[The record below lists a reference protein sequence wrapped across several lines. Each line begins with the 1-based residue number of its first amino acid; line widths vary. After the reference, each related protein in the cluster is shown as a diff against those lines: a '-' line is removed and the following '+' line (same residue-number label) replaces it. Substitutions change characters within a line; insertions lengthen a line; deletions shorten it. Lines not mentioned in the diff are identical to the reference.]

1 MLSEVKLVLVYL
13 FAWLCLLV
21 QMLAL
26 ERPFT
31 VIIDTF
37 LLPVVLCLVIWRLLP
52 AQKKPLVWSLHIT
65 ILINVVL
72 GYYEYFSGHRLIPLT
87 LGDMVVM
94 GEWRSS
100 ALLGHPLT
108 ASGLIG
114 AYILALILRPS
125 LCPPVVLRLPLTA
138 FCLGSLM
145 VFGGRTALVTVLL
158 VIGSFAALEIF
169 RILRGGRTS
178 LPVAIVVICLLF
190 VAAAGIF
197 AALDLG
203 IFDKMLLRF
212 SSDKGSTL
220 ARYATFDLLSHFD
233 WRELVLGPN
242 PARANA
248 LQTQWGLK
256 YGIEDFWISCIVQF
270 GIIHTVLLTI
280 GLVCLFAEIL
290 QRASG
295 AAWAII
301 LLFFVSEA
309 SAVSFSSKNIQL
321 AQFVLLITLLLPR
334 ERRVVT
340 PTGVGSHGRP
350 RPIPVDRK
358 STR

>member
-1 MLSEVKLVLVYL
+1 MFSEAKLVLVYL
-13 FAWLCLLV
+13 FCWLALLV
-21 QMLAL
+21 QMLVL

-37 LLPVVLCLVIWRLLP
+37 LLPVVLCLVIWRLSPLRR
-52 AQKKPLVWSLHIT
+52 KPLVWALHLT
-65 ILINVVL
+65 ILLNVIL
-72 GYYEYFSGHRLIPLT
+72 GYYEYFSGQRLTALS
-87 LGDMVVM
+87 LGGDMVVM

-108 ASGLIG
+108 AAGLVG
-114 AYILALILRPS
+114 AYILALILRPA
-125 LCPPVVLRLPLTA
+125 LCPPVMLRLPLIA
-138 FCLGSLM
+138 ICLGSLM

-178 LPVAIVVICLLF
+178 LPVAIVAICLLF

-212 SSDKGSTL
+212 SSDKGSAL
-220 ARYATFDLLSHFD
+220 ARYATFNLLSHFD
-233 WRELVLGPN
+233 WHELVLGPN
-242 PARANA
+242 PVRANA

-270 GIIHTVLLTI
+270 GIIHTILLTI
-280 GLVCLFAEIL
+280 GLVGLFAEIL

-301 LLFFVSEA
+301 LLIVVIAVS
-309 SAVSFSSKNIQL
+309 SVSFSSKNIQL

-334 ERRVVT
+334 ERRAVA
-340 PTGVGSHGRP
+340 PTGFGSHGTH
-350 RPIPVDRK
+350 RPIPVYP
-358 STR
+358 